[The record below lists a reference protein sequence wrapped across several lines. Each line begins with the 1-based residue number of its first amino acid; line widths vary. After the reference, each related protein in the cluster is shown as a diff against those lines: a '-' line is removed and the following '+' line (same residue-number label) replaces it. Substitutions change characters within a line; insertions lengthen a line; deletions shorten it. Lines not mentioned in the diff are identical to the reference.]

1 MANFPALGMRPHPLA
16 VRLCKHRHGRPQKFF
31 QGWAKW
37 TFCLSFSGCRRY
49 NANGRSHNALPFLH
63 HKENPPCYGNSP
75 KNGLLWQQCFFSHR
89 VNYITAN
96 SSHCMATLPATDVC
110 VQQPHAAKR
119 LLPNCCCFAIK
130 VNFSTIGSRVL
141 QFASAGKRA
150 DLVSCKLITA
160 WYQNSEP
167 SFCAAWVSYR
177 QINYQCKLQC
187 GGFATLRKSWEIIV
201 NPDAVGYQTTA
212 VIIAYWLINQRFQN
226 FFNRDRNLSLVNILR
241 PKSQTAYVNMTKM
254 LIVWTSF
261 GSRLLSSFS
270 TSAFY
275 SFLKYLRCITN
286 RHRQTY
292 KFEKIQVR
300 LRFWSPLRDLFS

>member
-1 MANFPALGMRPHPLA
+1 MYINDPCCVNSPHKCISLAAMLLFTPYETTWLIAIKSQSGCITCHRCLRSAATCDKPPTAVTWSEPSSTWYSYAIKANFRII
-16 VRLCKHRHGRPQKFF
+16 
-31 QGWAKW
+31 
-37 TFCLSFSGCRRY
+37 
-49 NANGRSHNALPFLH
+49 RSQVSQ
-63 HKENPPCYGNSP
+63 PP
-75 KNGLLWQQCFFSHR
+75 
-89 VNYITAN
+89 
-96 SSHCMATLPATDVC
+96 
-110 VQQPHAAKR
+110 
-119 LLPNCCCFAIK
+119 
-130 VNFSTIGSRVL
+130 
-141 QFASAGKRA
+141 SAGHVGLV
-150 DLVSCKLITA
+150 DLVNCKLITA

-187 GGFATLRKSWEIIV
+187 GGFATLRKSWEILV